1 MKSTIP
7 SLLVVGLLIGTL
19 GHTQEKAAVKKSITV
34 SELVEMDVIGTLGV
48 PLGEVVEVQ
57 AIIVSG
63 SETRA
68 KVLDG
73 RYLLRIES
81 INSTALGKSVT
92 KTFIIWPHSH
102 VKIAND
108 HWTLHELK
116 TGRKAKSFNSGQIKE
131 LEKDYVGKRVKL
143 LVYESG
149 SFEGTPD
156 RMPEDV
162 ITGADF
168 GFRFLTYLIV
178 LKDRG

>member
-7 SLLVVGLLIGTL
+7 SLLVVCLLIGTL

-57 AIIVSG
+57 AVIVSG

-81 INSTALGKSVT
+81 VNRTALDEPAT
-92 KTFIIWPHSH
+92 KTFTIWPLSH

-108 HWTLHELK
+108 HFSLHKLK
-116 TGRKAKSFNSGQIKE
+116 TGQKAKSLDSGQIKE
-131 LEKDYVGKRVKL
+131 LEKDYVGKLVKL
-143 LVYESG
+143 LLYETG
-149 SFEGTPD
+149 SFEGSPD
-156 RMPEDV
+156 RMPKDV
-162 ITGADF
+162 ITGADVGF
-168 GFRFLTYLIV
+168 GFSTHLIV
-178 LKDRG
+178 LKQRD

>member
-7 SLLVVGLLIGTL
+7 SLLVVCLLIGTL
-19 GHTQEKAAVKKSITV
+19 GHTQEKTAVKKSITV

-57 AIIVSG
+57 AVIVSG

-68 KVLDG
+68 KALDG

-81 INSTALGKSVT
+81 INGTALGKPVT
-92 KTFIIWPHSH
+92 KTFIVWPLSH

-108 HWTLHELK
+108 DFSLHKLK
-116 TGRKAKSFNSGQIKE
+116 TGRKAKSLDSEQIKE
-131 LEKDYVGKRVKL
+131 LEKDYVDKRVKL
-143 LVYESG
+143 SVYESG

-162 ITGADF
+162 STGADVGF
-168 GFRFLTYLIV
+168 GFRTHLIV
-178 LKDRG
+178 LKQRG

>member
-1 MKSTIP
+1 M
-7 SLLVVGLLIGTL
+7 LIGTL
-19 GHTQEKAAVKKSITV
+19 GHTQEKAAVKKTITAA
-34 SELVEMDVIGTLGV
+34 ELAAMDVIGDLGV

-57 AIIVSG
+57 AVIVSG

-68 KVLDG
+68 KVLQG

-81 INSTALGKSVT
+81 VNGTTLDKPAT

-108 HWTLHELK
+108 HWSLYELK
-116 TGRKAKSFNSGQIKE
+116 TGRKTESSDSEQIKE
-131 LEKDYVGKRVKL
+131 LEKGYVGKRVKL
-143 LVYESG
+143 SVYESG
-149 SFEGTPD
+149 SFEGTPH
-156 RMPEDV
+156 RMPKDV

-168 GFRFLTYLIV
+168 RFTFSTYLIV